1 MGHPLSNSRIPI
13 MLTPNTS
20 QQPTANQG
28 YLKAFKPGK
37 LTFGL
42 FQPIEAYTGDQPT
55 MQGQV
60 ELAQYAEQNGFS
72 SLLFRDVP
80 LRDPNFG
87 DNGQIYDVWTY
98 LGYMAAQTKEI
109 ALLTGAI
116 VLPLR
121 HPLHTAK
128 AAASIDQLSNGRL
141 LLGVAS
147 GDRVIEFPAFAVD
160 FESRGQAFRENLEIL
175 KTVWEKQYPNIESH
189 YGLLTGA
196 DVVPK
201 PVSVRPPIMIT
212 GFSQQNLEW
221 VADNADGWITYP
233 RNFEAQANLIRQWK
247 ELSKRH
253 QGIYKPISQ
262 SFMVDLADDPDQGPS
277 PIHLGYRLG
286 RNLLMKYLE
295 GTQQIGIDHIM
306 FNLKF
311 GKRPAKEVLQEL
323 CEFVLP
329 QFK

>member
-1 MGHPLSNSRIPI
+1 MSPNLKVMNCTA
-13 MLTPNTS
+13 MLTPNS
-20 QQPTANQG
+20 SSPTANPG

-55 MQGQV
+55 MAGQV
-60 ELAQYAEQNGFS
+60 GLAQYAEQNGFS

-80 LRDPNFG
+80 LRDPSFG

-98 LGYMAAQTKEI
+98 LGYIAGQTKEI

-147 GDRVIEFPAFAVD
+147 GDRLIEFPAFGVD
-160 FESRGQAFRENLEIL
+160 FESRGESFRNNLQIL
-175 KTVWEKQYPNIESH
+175 KAVWEKQYPTIESQ
-189 YGLLTGA
+189 YGMLSDA

-201 PVSVRPPIMIT
+201 PVAARPPILIT

-221 VADNADGWITYP
+221 IADNADGWITYP
-233 RNFEAQANLIRQWK
+233 RNFDAQARLVNQWR
-247 ELSKRH
+247 ELTKNSDV
-253 QGIYKPISQ
+253 YKPISQ
-262 SFMVDLADDPDQGPS
+262 SFMLDLSDDPTEAPS
-277 PIHLGYRLG
+277 PIHLGFRIG
-286 RNLLMKYLE
+286 RNLLISYLE
-295 GTQQIGIDHIM
+295 GVKHIGIDHIM
-306 FNLKF
+306 INLKY

-323 CEFVLP
+323 CECVLP
-329 QFK
+329 YFK

>member
-1 MGHPLSNSRIPI
+1 MSPNLKLNDGIA

-20 QQPTANQG
+20 SPTANPG
-28 YLKAFKPGK
+28 YLKTFKPGK

-55 MQGQV
+55 MAGQV
-60 ELAQYAEQNGFS
+60 ELAQYAEQHGFS

-98 LGYMAAQTKEI
+98 LGYMAGQTKEI

-147 GDRVIEFPAFAVD
+147 GDRVIEFPAFGVD
-160 FESRGQAFRENLEIL
+160 FESRGQSFRDNLQIL
-175 KTVWEKQYPNIESH
+175 KAVWEKQYPTIESQ
-189 YGLLTGA
+189 YGMLSGA

-201 PVSVRPPIMIT
+201 PVAARPPILIT
-212 GFSQQNLEW
+212 GFSQQNLGW

-233 RNFEAQANLIRQWK
+233 RNLDSQARLVNQWR
-247 ELSKRH
+247 ELTRNT
-253 QGIYKPISQ
+253 GVYKPISQ
-262 SFMVDLADDPDQGPS
+262 SFMVDLSDDPNEGLS
-277 PIHLGYRLG
+277 AIHLGYRVG
-286 RNLLMKYLE
+286 RKLLMQYLE

-329 QFK
+329 VFT

>member
-1 MGHPLSNSRIPI
+1 

-20 QQPTANQG
+20 SPTANPG
-28 YLKAFKPGK
+28 YLKAFKPDK

-55 MQGQV
+55 MAGQV
-60 ELAQYAEQNGFS
+60 ELAQYAEQHGFS

-80 LRDPNFG
+80 LRDPTFG

-98 LGYMAAQTKEI
+98 LGYIAGQTKEI

-147 GDRVIEFPAFAVD
+147 GDRAIEFPAFGVD
-160 FESRGQAFRENLEIL
+160 FETRGESFRNNLQIL
-175 KTVWEKQYPNIESH
+175 KAVWEKQYPTIESQ
-189 YGLLTGA
+189 YGMLSRA
-196 DVVPK
+196 DVIPK
-201 PVSVRPPIMIT
+201 PVAARPPILIT
-212 GFSQQNLEW
+212 GFCQQNLEW
-221 VADNADGWITYP
+221 VAANADGWITYP
-233 RNFEAQANLIRQWK
+233 RNFESQAILVKQWR
-247 ELSKRH
+247 ELTKNA
-253 QGIYKPISQ
+253 GVYKPISQ
-262 SFMVDLADDPDQGPS
+262 SFMIDLTDDPNESPS
-277 PIHLGYRLG
+277 TIHLGYRLG
-286 RNLLMKYLE
+286 RNLLMRYLE
-295 GTQQIGIDHIM
+295 GSQQIGIDHIM

-329 QFK
+329 VFK

>member
-1 MGHPLSNSRIPI
+1 MSPNLKVIDCTA

-20 QQPTANQG
+20 SPTANPG
-28 YLKAFKPGK
+28 YLNAFKPGK

-55 MQGQV
+55 MAGQV
-60 ELAQYAEQNGFS
+60 ELAQYAEQHGFS

-98 LGYMAAQTKEI
+98 LGYMAGQTKEI

-147 GDRVIEFPAFAVD
+147 GDRVIEFPAFGVD
-160 FESRGQAFRENLEIL
+160 FESRGESFRNNLQIL
-175 KTVWEKQYPNIESH
+175 KAVWERQYPTLESQ
-189 YGLLTGA
+189 YGILSGA

-201 PVSVRPPIMIT
+201 PVAARPPILIT

-221 VADNADGWITYP
+221 VAGNADGWITYP
-233 RNFEAQANLIRQWK
+233 RNFDSQAQLINQWR
-247 ELSKRH
+247 ELTRNS
-253 QGIYKPISQ
+253 GVYKPISQ
-262 SFMVDLADDPDQGPS
+262 SFMVDLSDNPNEGPS
-277 PIHLGYRLG
+277 AIHLGYRLG
-286 RNLLMKYLE
+286 RNVLVQYLE

-311 GKRPAKEVLQEL
+311 GRRPAKEVLQEL

-329 QFK
+329 AFK

>member
-1 MGHPLSNSRIPI
+1 MSPNLKLNDGIA
-13 MLTPNTS
+13 MLIPNTFS
-20 QQPTANQG
+20 PTANPG

-55 MQGQV
+55 MAGQV

-98 LGYMAAQTKEI
+98 LGYMAGQTKEI

-147 GDRVIEFPAFAVD
+147 GDRVIEFPAFDVD
-160 FESRGQAFRENLEIL
+160 FESRGQSFRDNLQIL
-175 KTVWEKQYPNIESH
+175 KAVWKKQYPTIESQ
-189 YGLLTGA
+189 YGILSGA

-201 PVSVRPPIMIT
+201 PVAARPPILIT

-221 VADNADGWITYP
+221 VAGNADGWITYP
-233 RNFEAQANLIRQWK
+233 RNFDSQAQLINQWR
-247 ELSKRH
+247 ELTRNS
-253 QGIYKPISQ
+253 GVYKPISQ
-262 SFMVDLADDPDQGPS
+262 SFMVDLSDNPNEGPS
-277 PIHLGYRLG
+277 AIHLGYRLG
-286 RNLLMKYLE
+286 RNVLMQYLE

-329 QFK
+329 AFK